1 MPFAIPKID
10 TIYLDMDGVLV
21 DDNDM
26 FSRIAPTV
34 GNMKEHISK
43 LKVFGQKQAFI
54 FPLIDEAIKRNLFE
68 KAKKTQ
74 FGEVVSLLLLPYWKE
89 LGINVEILSSTMKTN
104 PLRKELEDQKIK
116 WLKAHGFGHL
126 KINLVPGSAEKQVFA
141 RAGALLID
149 DYDRTIGQFIS
160 QGGYAIQY
168 TNFKE
173 VMHTLSLL
181 NLYENTTHGQK
192 G

>member
-1 MPFAIPKID
+1 MPLQLPVID
-10 TIYLDMDGVLV
+10 TIYLDMDGPLV

-26 FSRIAPTV
+26 FSRVAPTV
-34 GNMKEHISK
+34 ANMKEHIIK

-54 FPLIDEAIKRNLFE
+54 FPLIDEAIKRGLFE

-74 FGEVVSLLLLPYWKE
+74 FAEVVSLLLLPYWKS

-104 PLRKELEDQKIK
+104 PLRQELTDQKIK
-116 WLKAHGFGHL
+116 WLKANGFSHL
-126 KINLVPGSAEKQVFA
+126 KVNLVPGSAEKQEFA

-160 QGGYAIQY
+160 KGGYAIQY
-168 TNFKE
+168 TNFSE
-173 VMHTLSLL
+173 VMNVLNLL
-181 NLYENTTHGQK
+181 NLCENVPHGQK